1 MGSAAI
7 EVGQNEFVTV
17 QQERYELVS
26 NFQLADP
33 ASSFSPYFQAYCL

>member
-1 MGSAAI
+1 MGLAADWSSVMGSAAI

-26 NFQLADP
+26 NFQ
-33 ASSFSPYFQAYCL
+33 F

>member
-26 NFQLADP
+26 NFQLA
-33 ASSFSPYFQAYCL
+33 ALLLS